1 MECAGTAYAG
11 HGVDDDVGFAGE
23 CDGMLEPL
31 AGFSG
36 GEPAG
41 AAGDVV
47 GRVEGVDVASG
58 FEKGFIGGVVQGASH
73 GDCGDV
79 EPFRCEHRTGI
90 EPIAA
95 VVACAGE
102 HADAQAGLI
111 PVLLV
116 YHVEDGARRG
126 AGGHAH
132 EGDFVGEQRLF
143 ERAYGR
149 GVECRCGQGV
159 GVVCCLVVHGNRPY
173 VLWPPLP
180 HKICRGVAGMLLFTL
195 VPWVR
200 TRSSGSADI
209 RTRTPTGEHALSY
222 SHNDNQ
228 SIPRFRVSIIAPAVH
243 HATGPLWRRRR
254 KGVTYVHCGPFCRW
268 RRQHVLRP

>member
-58 FEKGFIGGVVQGASH
+58 FEKGFIGGVMQGASH

-79 EPFRCEHRTGI
+79 EPLRCEHRAGVEAVATVVTGT
-90 EPIAA
+90 
-95 VVACAGE
+95 GE
-102 HADAQAGLI
+102 HADTQVGLA
-111 PVLLV
+111 PFLLV
-116 YHVEDGARRG
+116 DHVEDGARRG
-126 AGGHAH
+126 TGGPAH

-149 GVECRCGQGV
+149 GVECRVGQGVECRVGQGV
-159 GVVCCLVVHGNRPY
+159 GVVCCLVFHGNCPY
-173 VLWPPLP
+173 VLCAGR
-180 HKICRGVAGMLLFTL
+180 CRIGCARIGLYAHSNSST
-195 VPWVR
+195 VR
-200 TRSSGSADI
+200 LDVRAAFS
-209 RTRTPTGEHALSY
+209 R
-222 SHNDNQ
+222 
-228 SIPRFRVSIIAPAVH
+228 
-243 HATGPLWRRRR
+243 
-254 KGVTYVHCGPFCRW
+254 C
-268 RRQHVLRP
+268 